1 MTPPGPGAAALLL
14 LLALHLAS
22 ARAHPLG
29 NTTVNRQA
37 AIVVHADRVQLRYML
52 DFAEIPTLLAR
63 GEADGDGDGNTSA
76 SEWQAWARQRA
87 ATVAGRLHFALQG
100 QRAELRLRGAQWQL
114 ALGDAGLEILRL
126 TFDFDAPVASH
137 TATRIDY
144 RDTFEPA
151 RLGWKEVV
159 AAAGNG
165 ARLLSSDVP
174 AADRSA
180 SLTRFQG
187 EAPQTLAAT
196 IAFEP
201 LAAPAA
207 TPKPRPAH
215 PSDRPVPRPR

>member
-1 MTPPGPGAAALLL
+1 MSPPRLSSAALLF
-14 LLALHLAS
+14 LLALHLPS

-37 AIVVHADRVQLRYML
+37 AIVVNADRVQLRYVL

-63 GEADGDGDGNTSA
+63 GEADSDGDGDTSA
-76 SEWQAWARQRA
+76 SEWQAWVRQRA
-87 ATVAGRLHFALQG
+87 AIVAGRLHFALQG
-100 QRAELRLRGAQWQL
+100 QRVDLRFKDARWQL

-126 TFDFDAPVASH
+126 TFDYDVPVASR
-137 TATRIDY
+137 TAGRIDY

-151 RLGWKEVV
+151 RLGWKEVI
-159 AAAGNG
+159 AAAGSG

-174 AADRSA
+174 GTDRSA
-180 SLTRFQG
+180 SLTRFEG

-201 LAAPAA
+201 LATPVATTRPRRMRSAP
-207 TPKPRPAH
+207 
-215 PSDRPVPRPR
+215 PVPGPK